1 VTAEERIAKVLAFLN
16 GETDRVTPCGKH
28 PMGHRKM
35 VGEQPYEDLQ
45 FIQETLQ
52 GGAEQPEGGRS

>member
-1 VTAEERIAKVLAFLN
+1 M